1 MAFIKE
7 IWLKQALLVLF
18 YGNEFMNHCTDESEN
33 VNGIVVHR
41 PYANQQPGV
50 TKNRQVFPAA
60 VNNVKDSKTTYTID
74 RFYVDPF
81 RIGNLDRIQTV
92 YALIDSTLS
101 NATATLRDRLA
112 MELLILWEKEL
123 PATNI
128 VRTSGASIVA
138 NAPGATG
145 NRKATVEKD
154 IREVAR
160 IMDNMKVPQTGR
172 KLLMPPDMYYSL
184 FGDDS
189 IKRADAYGS
198 ANLPSGVVQKVYNFD
213 IMVRGGLPSFTNAG
227 TPQVRTLDEKGQ
239 VASANTDHLAALAW
253 HPNFVAKALGDIN
266 IYQTEKSAENYG
278 DIYSM
283 DVLFGGQR
291 MRPDATGVVAL
302 VEAAV

>member
-1 MAFIKE
+1 M
-7 IWLKQALLVLF
+7 LF

-33 VNGIVVHR
+33 VNGTVVHR
-41 PYANQQPGV
+41 PIANTLPGV
-50 TKNRQVFPAA
+50 KKNRKVFPAA
-60 VNNVKDSKTTYTID
+60 VKNVDDGETTYTID
-74 RFYVDPF
+74 RFYVEPF
-81 RIGNLDRIQTV
+81 RIGNLDRVQTV
-92 YALIDSTLS
+92 YALVDSTLQ
-101 NATATLRDRLA
+101 NATAELRDRLA
-112 MELLILWEKEL
+112 MELLIIWEKAL
-123 PATNI
+123 PAENI
-128 VRTSGASIVA
+128 VRTSGASTVA
-138 NAPGATG
+138 TAPGATG

-198 ANLPSGVVQKVYNFD
+198 ANLPTGVVQRVYNFD
-213 IMVRGGLPSFTNAG
+213 IMVRGGLPSYTNDG
-227 TPQVRTLDEKGQ
+227 TPQVRTLNDDGQ
-239 VASANTDHLAALAW
+239 AGSGSNDNLAALAW

-266 IYQTEKSAENYG
+266 MYQTEKSAENYG

-291 MRPDATGVVAL
+291 KRPDGKGVVAL
-302 VEAAV
+302 VQATV